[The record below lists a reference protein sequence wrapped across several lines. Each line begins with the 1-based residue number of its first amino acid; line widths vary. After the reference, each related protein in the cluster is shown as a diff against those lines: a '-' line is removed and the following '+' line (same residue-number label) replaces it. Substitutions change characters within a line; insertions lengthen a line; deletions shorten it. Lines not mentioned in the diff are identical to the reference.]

1 MKKKKDIVHKD
12 LLIRTLEYC
21 YPMDKFSM
29 KEVGNGLGLIGEEI
43 DHLRKFEHKE
53 RGATQLFE
61 KSGQNK
67 DENGQTYF
75 LYRLTPVAIF
85 NYLEYVELV
94 HAKRNAR
101 QSVKIAIIAIIIST
115 LAIIIPIIRD
125 IIEMYTITS

>member
-1 MKKKKDIVHKD
+1 M
-12 LLIRTLEYC
+12 
-21 YPMDKFSM
+21 
-29 KEVGNGLGLIGEEI
+29 
-43 DHLRKFEHKE
+43 FE
-53 RGATQLFE
+53 R
-61 KSGQNK
+61 SGQNK